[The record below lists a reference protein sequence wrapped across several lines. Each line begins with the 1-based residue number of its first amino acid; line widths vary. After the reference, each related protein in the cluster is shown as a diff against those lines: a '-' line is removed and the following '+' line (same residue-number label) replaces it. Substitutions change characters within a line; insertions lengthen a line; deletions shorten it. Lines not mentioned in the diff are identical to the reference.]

1 MEVVISPWPKK
12 TVKEQLGHCSSIF
25 CMGIITIARKLVYL
39 LGGQPL
45 GSKSGSTIMESPS
58 LNFTQ
63 TARNDRRFCKNPV
76 LSLGWSEASTGDI
89 RTEQQGPGMAQEF
102 GEGVCHTTRG

>member
-1 MEVVISPWPKK
+1 MTMEVVISPWPKK

-58 LNFTQ
+58 
-63 TARNDRRFCKNPV
+63 P
-76 LSLGWSEASTGDI
+76 
-89 RTEQQGPGMAQEF
+89 
-102 GEGVCHTTRG
+102 RGCV